1 MSHDKQE
8 SEESGDGEEIFE
20 VEELLATRVHK
31 KKRVYLVR
39 WKGYGEEHNS
49 WEPEANLMESAAEI
63 VEDFKAQ
70 LAAKRSS
77 TTPKPLKKRPVHMV
91 DGDEENESS
100 SSKKSRMSRSLS
112 KDDSKDDEDEDYS
125 DSKKSSSRKRTATVH
140 MKKAVPPP
148 KPLGAIGQSWL
159 MESSD
164 DDDEKKEP
172 KNDPEN
178 GAVEKEGKRSETR
191 EAERKAEK
199 ERKKL
204 EKQKREEEKRKNA
217 GSFVAKVDN
226 KADGEPEG
234 GLLPL
239 VMKIRRAMYTEGKYF
254 VNVVVDSEEKEIPL
268 DEAWK
273 LNPHGLM
280 QHLISKYP
288 FE

>member
-8 SEESGDGEEIFE
+8 SEESGDDGEVFE
-20 VEELLATRVHK
+20 VEELLATRVQR

-49 WEPEANLMESAAEI
+49 WEPETNLMNSAADI
-63 VEDFKAQ
+63 VEEFKAQ
-70 LAAKRSS
+70 AAKRSS

-91 DGDEENESS
+91 DRDEENESS
-100 SSKKSRMSRSLS
+100 SSKKGRMSRSLS

-125 DSKKSSSRKRTATVH
+125 DSKKSSSRRRAATVP
-140 MKKAVPPP
+140 MKKALSPP

-159 MESSD
+159 IESSD
-164 DDDEKKEP
+164 DDEEKKKP
-172 KNDPEN
+172 KNDPGN
-178 GAVEKEGKRSETR
+178 DAVEKEGKRSETR

-217 GSFVAKVDN
+217 ESFVAKVDN

-268 DEAWK
+268 DAAWK
-273 LNPHGLM
+273 LDPHGLM
-280 QHLISKYP
+280 QHLLSKYP